1 MTRQTISSGKKSRR
15 QQQEAMVQDMGTY
28 QSRLKPSSKFPELK
42 ALSYAQQDYIDAL
55 RESSVVFGLG
65 SAGTG
70 KTYVA
75 THYAA
80 ELLYYKKIDK
90 IVITRPA
97 VAACG
102 EEMGF
107 LPGDLSEK
115 FLPYLLPYMEIFNE
129 LLGKSFTEYCLKTGA
144 IEAVPLGF
152 MRGRSFKDCIVLGD
166 ELENATPMQMKLL
179 LTRIGENCKMFLNG
193 DLDQQDTDGLSG
205 LQDAIGR
212 TRHVDE
218 VEVIQFTDDDIVRSG
233 LCKKLLKA
241 YKNY

>member
-1 MTRQTISSGKKSRR
+1 MATSSGKKQRK
-15 QQQEAMVQDMGTY
+15 QQQLVQDMGQYNVPDKRFNT
-28 QSRLKPSSKFPELK
+28 SKFPELK
-42 ALSYAQQDYIDAL
+42 ALNYAQQDYIDAM
-55 RESSVVFGLG
+55 RESEVVFALG

-80 ELLYYKKIDK
+80 EQLFYKKIDK
-90 IVITRPA
+90 IIITRPA
-97 VAACG
+97 VEACG

-107 LPGDLSEK
+107 LPGDLQEK
-115 FLPYLLPYMEIFNE
+115 FLPYLLPYMETFNE

-144 IEAVPLGF
+144 IEAVPLAF
-152 MRGRSFKDCIVLGD
+152 MRGRQFKDCIVLGD
-166 ELENATPMQMKLL
+166 ELENATPMQLKLL
-179 LTRIGENCKMFLNG
+179 LTRIGENCKMLLNG
-193 DLDQQDTDGLSG
+193 DLDQKDIQGLSG
-205 LQDAIGR
+205 LEDAIGR
-212 TRHVDE
+212 TRHVEE

>member
-1 MTRQTISSGKKSRR
+1 MATSSGKKQRK
-15 QQQEAMVQDMGTY
+15 QQQLVQDMGQYNVPDKRFNT
-28 QSRLKPSSKFPELK
+28 SKFPELK
-42 ALSYAQQDYIDAL
+42 ALNYAQQDYIDAM
-55 RESSVVFGLG
+55 RESDVVFALG

-80 ELLYYKKIDK
+80 EQLFYKKIDK
-90 IVITRPA
+90 IIITRPA
-97 VAACG
+97 VEACG

-107 LPGDLSEK
+107 LPGDLQEK
-115 FLPYLLPYMEIFNE
+115 FLPYLLPYMETFNE

-144 IEAVPLGF
+144 IEAVPLAF
-152 MRGRSFKDCIVLGD
+152 MRGRQFKDCIVLGD
-166 ELENATPMQMKLL
+166 ELENATPMQLKLL
-179 LTRIGENCKMFLNG
+179 LTRIGENCKMLLNG
-193 DLDQQDTDGLSG
+193 DLDQKDIQGLSG
-205 LQDAIGR
+205 LEDAIGR
-212 TRHVDE
+212 TRHVEE

>member
-1 MTRQTISSGKKSRR
+1 MATSSGKKQRK
-15 QQQEAMVQDMGTY
+15 QQQLVQDMGQYNVPDKRFNT
-28 QSRLKPSSKFPELK
+28 SKFPELK
-42 ALSYAQQDYIDAL
+42 ALNYAQQDYIDAM
-55 RESSVVFGLG
+55 RESDVVFALG

-80 ELLYYKKIDK
+80 EQLFYKKIDK
-90 IVITRPA
+90 IIITRPA
-97 VAACG
+97 VEACG

-107 LPGDLSEK
+107 LPGDLQEK
-115 FLPYLLPYMEIFNE
+115 FLPYLLPYLETFNE

-144 IEAVPLGF
+144 IEAVPLAF
-152 MRGRSFKDCIVLGD
+152 MRGRQFKDCIVLGD
-166 ELENATPMQMKLL
+166 ELENATPMQLKLL
-179 LTRIGENCKMFLNG
+179 LTRIGENCKMLLNG
-193 DLDQQDTDGLSG
+193 DLDQKDIQGLSG
-205 LQDAIGR
+205 LEDAIGR
-212 TRHVDE
+212 TRHVEE

>member
-1 MTRQTISSGKKSRR
+1 MATSSGKKARKN
-15 QQQEAMVQDMGTY
+15 QQMVQDMGY
-28 QSRLKPSSKFPELK
+28 QQPSQKSFSKFPELK
-42 ALSYAQQDYIDAL
+42 PLTYAQQDYMDAI
-55 RESSVVFGLG
+55 RESDVVFALG

-70 KTYVA
+70 KTYIA

-80 ELLYYKKIDK
+80 EQLYYKKIDK
-90 IVITRPA
+90 IIITRPA
-97 VAACG
+97 VEACG
-102 EEMGF
+102 ESMGF
-107 LPGDLSEK
+107 LPGTLDEK
-115 FLPYLLPYMEIFNE
+115 FLPYLLPYMETFNE

-144 IEAVPLGF
+144 IEPVPLAF

-166 ELENATPMQMKLL
+166 ELENATPMQLKLL
-179 LTRIGENCKMFLNG
+179 LTRIGTNCKMLLNG
-193 DLDQQDTDGLSG
+193 DLDQQDISGLSG

-233 LCKKLLKA
+233 LCKKLLKD

>member
-1 MTRQTISSGKKSRR
+1 MATSSGKKHRK
-15 QQQEAMVQDMGTY
+15 QQMIQDMGFAPTPEK
-28 QSRLKPSSKFPELK
+28 RFSSKFPELK
-42 ALSYAQQDYIDAL
+42 PLTYAQQDYIDAM
-55 RESSVVFGLG
+55 RESDVVFALG

-70 KTYVA
+70 KTWVA

-80 ELLYYKKIDK
+80 EQLYYKKVDK
-90 IVITRPA
+90 VIITRPA
-97 VAACG
+97 VEACG
-102 EEMGF
+102 EQLGF
-107 LPGDLSEK
+107 LPGDLQEK
-115 FLPYLLPYMEIFNE
+115 FLPYLLPYMETFNE

-144 IEAVPLGF
+144 IEAVPLAF

-166 ELENATPMQMKLL
+166 ELENATPMQLKLL
-179 LTRIGENCKMFLNG
+179 LTRIGTNCKMLLNG
-193 DLDQQDTDGLSG
+193 DLDQQDIAGLSG

-212 TRHVDE
+212 TRHVEE

>member
-1 MTRQTISSGKKSRR
+1 MATSSGKKARKST
-15 QQQEAMVQDMGTY
+15 QLVQDMG
-28 QSRLKPSSKFPELK
+28 QSTDVKRYGAKFPELK
-42 ALSYAQQDYIDAL
+42 PMTYAQQDYIDAI
-55 RESSVVFGLG
+55 RESDVVFALG

-80 ELLYYKKIDK
+80 EQLYYKKVDK
-90 IVITRPA
+90 IIITRPA
-97 VAACG
+97 VEACG
-102 EEMGF
+102 ESMGF
-107 LPGDLSEK
+107 LPGTLEEK
-115 FLPYLLPYMEIFNE
+115 FLPYLLPYMETFNE

-144 IEAVPLGF
+144 IEAVPLAF

-166 ELENATPMQMKLL
+166 ELENATPMQLKLL
-179 LTRIGENCKMFLNG
+179 LTRIGTNCKMLLNG
-193 DLDQQDTDGLSG
+193 DLDQQDIQGLSG
-205 LQDAIGR
+205 LADAIGR
-212 TRHVDE
+212 TRHVEE

>member
-1 MTRQTISSGKKSRR
+1 MATSSGKKQRK
-15 QQQEAMVQDMGTY
+15 QQSMVQDMGQY
-28 QSRLKPSSKFPELK
+28 APVDKRFSQSKFPELK
-42 ALSYAQQDYIDAL
+42 ALNYAQQDYIDAMK
-55 RESSVVFGLG
+55 ESDVVFALG

-70 KTYVA
+70 KTFMA

-80 ELLYYKKIDK
+80 EQLFYKKVDK
-90 IVITRPA
+90 IIITRPA
-97 VAACG
+97 VEACG
-102 EEMGF
+102 EQMGF
-107 LPGDLSEK
+107 LPGDLDEK
-115 FLPYLLPYMEIFNE
+115 FLPYLLPYMETFNE

-144 IEAVPLGF
+144 IEAVPLAF

-166 ELENATPMQMKLL
+166 ELENATPMQLKLL
-179 LTRIGENCKMFLNG
+179 LTRIGTNCKMLLNG
-193 DLDQQDTDGLSG
+193 DLDQKDIQGMCGLE
-205 LQDAIGR
+205 DAIGR